1 MKEREYKSFKVNS
14 LTNDDFAMQALRW
27 SGLHFG
33 TSVYLNS
40 NSFDH
45 DKYNSL
51 DAVIALGD
59 ADSFLGVNDSVFNEL
74 KIFSDQ
80 VNDWLFGFLAYEL
93 KNQSEHL
100 RSKNPD
106 RIEMPL
112 AHFFRPVILM
122 IREHDTWR
130 VGCLPGY
137 GKFSHPGSVISGILE
152 HQEPDSD
159 NCKPVTIKAR
169 VSKERYLQQVKAI
182 KEHIQAGD
190 VYEMNYCVEF
200 FAEDVEVNPISVY
213 ERLNKASPTPF
224 SGFYATE
231 GKYLMCASPERF
243 MKKQGSRLVSQPIK
257 GTRARGNSPKE
268 DQTLRQG
275 LYHDTKERSENVMI
289 VDLVR
294 NDLSRTA
301 RKGSVKVEEL
311 FGIYSFKQ
319 VHQMISTVVSELHP
333 KSHYLDAIK
342 YAFPMG
348 SMTGAP
354 KIRAMQL
361 IDQYEDTRRGLY
373 SGAIGYIS
381 PEKNFDFN
389 VVIRSIQYNKK
400 NKYLSYMAG
409 SAITSG
415 SVPEKE
421 YEECLLKARA
431 MAKALQGL

>member
-40 NSFDH
+40 NSYDH

-51 DAVIALGD
+51 QQVVALG
-59 ADSFLGVNDSVFNEL
+59 AAESFHGGPSSVFKEL
-74 KIFSDQ
+74 KAFADRFD
-80 VNDWLFGFLAYEL
+80 DWLFGVFSYEL
-93 KNQSEHL
+93 KNQLEQL
-100 RSKNPD
+100 QSKNPD
-106 RIEMPL
+106 GINMPV
-112 AHFFRPVILM
+112 AHFFRPVILL
-122 IREHDTWR
+122 IRDSDTWR
-130 VGCLPGY
+130 IGCLPGY
-137 GKFSHPGSVISGILE
+137 GNLSCPDNVFAGILN
-152 HQEPDSD
+152 HQREATSGHSPLH
-159 NCKPVTIKAR
+159 VKAK
-169 VSKERYLQQVKAI
+169 VSKLRYLQQVEAI

-200 FAEDVEVNPISVY
+200 FAEDADVNPISVY
-213 ERLNKASPTPF
+213 ESLNRTSPTPL
-224 SGFYATE
+224 SCFYADD

-243 MKKQGSRLVSQPIK
+243 MKKQGNRLISQPIK
-257 GTRARGNSPKE
+257 GTSARGATPSE
-268 DQTLRQG
+268 DLKLKQD
-275 LYHDTKERSENVMI
+275 LYNDTKERSENVMI

-319 VHQMISTVVSELHP
+319 VHQMISTVVAELKP
-333 KSHYLDAIK
+333 GCHYLDAIK

-361 IDQYEDTRRGLY
+361 IDHYEDTRRGLY
-373 SGAIGYIS
+373 SGAVGYIS

-389 VVIRSIQYNKK
+389 VVIRSLQYNAK

-421 YEECLLKARA
+421 YEECLLKAGA
-431 MAKALQGL
+431 MTKALQG